1 MNPFDACLY
10 LGIAWALMMF
20 AFWKIR
26 YKPKAIY
33 KRSKL
38 PSGPSRCEMVYSF
51 PMNAESVVSKLIHK
65 PIPLN

>member
-1 MNPFDACLY
+1 MNPLDACLY
-10 LGIAWALMMF
+10 LGIAWALMMC

-33 KRSKL
+33 RYSKL
-38 PSGPSRCEMVYSF
+38 PSGPSRCEMVYSS
-51 PMNAESVVSKLIHK
+51 PIVEETPISKLIHK